1 MLNDHHEAEK
11 NGDTNSTMLHYVRL
25 DSNLKSIQFDDDTGM
40 VSKLNS
46 PKTPPKHLLENTLLL
61 PPYLKT

>member
-46 PKTPPKHLLENTLLL
+46 PKTPPKHLLENT
-61 PPYLKT
+61 